1 MRYAVISDIH
11 GNVEA
16 LGAVLA
22 DIEAQRVDEV
32 VCLGDIVGYGADPNE
47 CVEAVRG
54 AATKVV
60 AGNHDWAAVDKLGL
74 EYFNDAARRAAE
86 WTGGVLAEENR
97 RYLLERPLTAL
108 AGDDVFLVHSSPRS
122 PDQWMYVFHP
132 GQAARDFGAF
142 SQSICFIGHTHQP
155 AVFTD
160 GGGFHL
166 GESLA
171 DFSLGV
177 GTRYIVNVGS
187 VGQPRDGNPKAAYCI
202 YDSEAQVLRLRRVEY
217 DVVLSSEK
225 IVQNGLPKSLAER
238 LPLGL

>member
-1 MRYAVISDIH
+1 MRYAVMSDIH

-22 DIEAQRVDEV
+22 DMDAQRIEEV
-32 VCLGDIVGYGADPNE
+32 VCLGDLVGYGADPNE
-47 CVEAVRG
+47 CVEATRG
-54 AATKVV
+54 AVKAVV
-60 AGNHDWAAVDKLGL
+60 AGNHDWATVGKLGL
-74 EYFNDAARRAAE
+74 EYFNDAARKAAG
-86 WTGGVLAEENR
+86 WTEGVLTEENR
-97 RYLLERPLTAL
+97 RYLLDLPLTAVVGEEIL
-108 AGDDVFLVHSSPRS
+108 LVHSSPTS

-142 SQSICFIGHTHQP
+142 TQGICFIGHTHQP

-160 GGGFHL
+160 SGGFHL

-171 DFSLGV
+171 DFKLGV

-187 VGQPRDGNPKAAYCI
+187 VGQPRDGNPKAAYCV
-202 YDSEAQVLRLRRVEY
+202 YDSEAQSLRIRRVEY
-217 DVVLSSEK
+217 DVARSSMK
-225 IVQNGLPKSLAER
+225 IVQSKLPKSLAER